1 MEFKTIYR
9 QLKQLKIQ
17 FSKQIDTG
25 FSLWNHKRMEI
36 WEEKKL
42 LRQKINEKSCQDTTQ
57 DTETQLKTDNY
68 MKKRNRSELISLVNP
83 NLKSHSTKKED
94 SEVITT
100 VSFTAS

>member
-17 FSKQIDTG
+17 FSKQINTG
-25 FSLWNHKRMEI
+25 FSLWNKKRMDI

-42 LRQKINEKSCQDTTQ
+42 LRQKINEQSCQDTTQ
-57 DTETQLKTDNY
+57 DTETQLKTENY
-68 MKKRNRSELISLVNP
+68 MKKWNRCELISLVNP
-83 NLKSHSTKKED
+83 NSKSHSTKKED